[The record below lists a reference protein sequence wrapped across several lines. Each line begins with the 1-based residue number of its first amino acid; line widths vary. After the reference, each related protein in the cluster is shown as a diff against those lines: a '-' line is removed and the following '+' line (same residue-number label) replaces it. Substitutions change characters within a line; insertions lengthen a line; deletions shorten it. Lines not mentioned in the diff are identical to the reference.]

1 MNDLIEKLLPAIG
14 PEVTEKVQS
23 QFGLSSEAADKVLP
37 GVAELVIDGLSQQGG
52 DSGSSSS
59 DLLGTITSL
68 ARKGGADDN
77 GTFIEQFFGGNL
89 STVVSSLAGKIGVD
103 DGTSRGILQTVV
115 PIVLSYFAKS
125 AEQEGLSGLLSMFG
139 GNSKDIAGD
148 LLNNAGGVQGLIGK
162 LGGFFRKG

>member
-23 QFGLSSEAADKVLP
+23 QFGLSPEAADKVLP

-52 DSGSSSS
+52 DSGSS

-68 ARKGGADDN
+68 ARKGGAEDD

-103 DGTSRGILQTVV
+103 DGTSRGILQAVV

-125 AEQEGLSGLLSMFG
+125 AEQEGLGGLLSMFG